1 MSATFLDNVTEE
13 EAMITPQFTN
23 FRKMQ
28 QFFCR
33 SNNFTGT
40 IRVLI

>member
-1 MSATFLDNVTEE
+1 MSAIFLGNVTE
-13 EAMITPQFTN
+13 EAMITPQFIN

-28 QFFCR
+28 QFCR

-40 IRVLI
+40 IGVLI